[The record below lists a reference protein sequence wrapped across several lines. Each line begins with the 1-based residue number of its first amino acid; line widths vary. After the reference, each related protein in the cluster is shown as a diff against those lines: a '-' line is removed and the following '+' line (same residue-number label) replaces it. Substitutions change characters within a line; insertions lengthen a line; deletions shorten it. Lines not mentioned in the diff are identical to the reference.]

1 MKKFTNAALNGY
13 TTGESL
19 QFAKHVLKAY
29 NRADVQ
35 ALKLQEPLL
44 NFQTAVEVL
53 EEVFQESS
61 ADPSGMDI
69 AEMDKRRMELISGMR
84 LFLRSRLSLK
94 DAETVTMAQSVFNTI
109 KKNCS
114 DIQYGSLSNKTE
126 RIHAFIRDINSEPG
140 LLASIES
147 LNLQGEFN
155 ELSEVNQTIFERM
168 DEKVLAKKEPSQI
181 PEKRKVLKET
191 YDILTQR
198 TKAFVLVAEDPTAY
212 ETILTEIEKHVD
224 RFNTSAK
231 TRKSLKKK
239 TGGKEEIAEEMPAL
253 PAVV

>member
-44 NFQTAVEVL
+44 NFQTAAEVL

-61 ADPSGMDI
+61 ARQSRLDVT
-69 AEMDKRRMELISGMR
+69 EMDKRRMELIAGMR

-94 DAETVTMAQSVFNTI
+94 DVETVTMAEDVFNTLR
-109 KKNCS
+109 KNCS
-114 DIQYGSLSNKTE
+114 DIQYGSLSHKTE

-140 LLASIES
+140 LLAAIES
-147 LNLQGEFN
+147 LNLQGEFI

-168 DEKVLAKKEPSQI
+168 DEKALAKKEPSQI
-181 PEKRKVLKET
+181 PEKRKVLKKM
-191 YDILTQR
+191 YDTLTQR

-239 TGGKEEIAEEMPAL
+239 TTGKEEVTEEMPAL